1 MLLLSVIEYLCS
13 YKSVKFFSAWL
24 RWNEMEKYSSETEL
38 IKHDV
43 QYGEGTTTPKDEFG
57 R

>member
-1 MLLLSVIEYLCS
+1 
-13 YKSVKFFSAWL
+13 
-24 RWNEMEKYSSETEL
+24 MEKYSSETEL

-43 QYGEGTTTPKDEFG
+43 QYGKGTTTPKDEFG